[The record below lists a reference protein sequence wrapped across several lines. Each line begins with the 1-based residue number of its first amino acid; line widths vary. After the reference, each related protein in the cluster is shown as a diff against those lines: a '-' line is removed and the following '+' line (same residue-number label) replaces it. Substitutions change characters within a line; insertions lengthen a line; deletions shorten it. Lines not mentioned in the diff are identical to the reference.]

1 MRNEVM
7 KVMSRRLTAM
17 EKDELFRQIADA
29 VVEMEEE
36 TVEELAQQSLTA
48 GIDAYETIDLGLAKG
63 MERAGQLFDEE
74 EYFVPE
80 LLMCSDAMNVGI
92 DVLKP
97 HLKSENVS
105 KKGKVVIGVVEGD
118 THDIGKNLVRLMME
132 TGGFEVLDLGRDIPP
147 AEFVNKAEEY
157 GADIIGI
164 ATLMTT
170 TMPGMQEVVDILA
183 NKGIRDKFKVI
194 VGGGP
199 ISPAFAKKIGADGYA
214 RNAADAV
221 KVAQNLLAIG
231 A

>member
-1 MRNEVM
+1 
-7 KVMSRRLTAM
+7 M
-17 EKDELFRQIADA
+17 EKKELLRQIADA
-29 VVEMEEE
+29 VVDMEED

-97 HLKSENVS
+97 HLRSEKVS

-118 THDIGKNLVRLMME
+118 THDIGKNLVRLMLE

-147 AEFVNKAEEY
+147 AEFVSKAEEY

-170 TMPGMQEVVDILA
+170 TMPGMKEVVDILA

-221 KVAQNLLAIG
+221 KVAEELLGNTDLALG

>member
-1 MRNEVM
+1 
-7 KVMSRRLTAM
+7 M
-17 EKDELFRQIADA
+17 EKEELFRQIADA
-29 VVEMEEE
+29 VVEMEED
-36 TVEELAQQSLTA
+36 TVEELAQQSLED
-48 GIDAYETIDLGLAKG
+48 GIDAYETIDSGLAKG

-147 AEFVNKAEEY
+147 AEFVSKAEEY

-170 TMPGMQEVVDILA
+170 TMPGMKEVVDILA
-183 NKGIRDKFKVI
+183 DKGIRDKFKVI

-221 KVAQNLLAIG
+221 KVAEKLLSNTDLALG

>member
-1 MRNEVM
+1 
-7 KVMSRRLTAM
+7 M
-17 EKDELFRQIADA
+17 EKEVLFQQIADA
-29 VVEMEEE
+29 VVEMEED
-36 TVEELAQQSLTA
+36 TVEELAEQSLSE
-48 GIDAYETIDLGLAKG
+48 GIDAYETIDSGLAKG

-105 KKGKVVIGVVEGD
+105 KKGRVVIGVVEGD
-118 THDIGKNLVRLMME
+118 THDIGKNLVRLMLE

-147 AEFVNKAEEY
+147 AEFVSKAEEY

-170 TMPGMQEVVDILA
+170 TMPGMKEVVDILSS
-183 NKGIRDKFKVI
+183 KGIRDKFKVI
-194 VGGGP
+194 IGGGP

-221 KVAQNLLAIG
+221 KVAEGLLTDLAIG

>member
-1 MRNEVM
+1 
-7 KVMSRRLTAM
+7 M
-17 EKDELFRQIADA
+17 EKEELFRQIADA
-29 VVEMEEE
+29 VVEMEED

-48 GIDAYETIDLGLAKG
+48 GIDAYETIDSGLAKG

-147 AEFVNKAEEY
+147 AEFVSKAEEY

-170 TMPGMQEVVDILA
+170 TMPGMKEVVDILA
-183 NKGIRDKFKVI
+183 NKGIRDKYKVI

-221 KVAQNLLAIG
+221 KVAEKLLSNTDLALG

>member
-1 MRNEVM
+1 
-7 KVMSRRLTAM
+7 M
-17 EKDELFRQIADA
+17 EKEELLRQIADA
-29 VVEMEEE
+29 VVEMEED

-147 AEFVNKAEEY
+147 AEFVSKAEEY

-170 TMPGMQEVVDILA
+170 TMPGMKEVVDILA

-199 ISPAFAKKIGADGYA
+199 ISPACAKKIGADGYA

-221 KVAQNLLAIG
+221 KVAEKLLSNTDLALG

>member
-1 MRNEVM
+1 
-7 KVMSRRLTAM
+7 M
-17 EKDELFRQIADA
+17 EKEELFRQIADA
-29 VVEMEEE
+29 VVEMEED

-48 GIDAYETIDLGLAKG
+48 GIDAYETIDSGLAKG

-147 AEFVNKAEEY
+147 AEFVSKAEEY

-170 TMPGMQEVVDILA
+170 TMPGMKEVVDILA
-183 NKGIRDKFKVI
+183 NKGIRDKYKVI

-221 KVAQNLLAIG
+221 KVAEKLLGNTDLALG

>member
-1 MRNEVM
+1 
-7 KVMSRRLTAM
+7 
-17 EKDELFRQIADA
+17 
-29 VVEMEEE
+29 
-36 TVEELAQQSLTA
+36 
-48 GIDAYETIDLGLAKG
+48 
-63 MERAGQLFDEE
+63 
-74 EYFVPE
+74 
-80 LLMCSDAMNVGI
+80 MCSDAMNAGI

-105 KKGKVVIGVVEGD
+105 KKGRVVIGVVEGD
-118 THDIGKNLVRLMME
+118 THDIGKNLVRLMLE

-147 AEFVNKAEEY
+147 AEFVSKAEEY

-170 TMPGMQEVVDILA
+170 TMPGMQEVVDILSS
-183 NKGIRDKFKVI
+183 KGIRDKFKVI
-194 VGGGP
+194 IGGGP

-221 KVAQNLLAIG
+221 KVAEDLLADVAIG

>member
-1 MRNEVM
+1 
-7 KVMSRRLTAM
+7 M
-17 EKDELFRQIADA
+17 EKEELLRQIADA
-29 VVEMEEE
+29 VVEMEED

-105 KKGKVVIGVVEGD
+105 KKGKVVSGVVEGD

-147 AEFVNKAEEY
+147 AEFVSKAEEY

-170 TMPGMQEVVDILA
+170 TMPGMKEVVDILA
-183 NKGIRDKFKVI
+183 DKGIRDKFKVI

-221 KVAQNLLAIG
+221 KVAEKLLSNTDLALG

>member
-1 MRNEVM
+1 
-7 KVMSRRLTAM
+7 M
-17 EKDELFRQIADA
+17 EKEVLFQQIADA
-29 VVEMEEE
+29 VVEMEED
-36 TVEELAQQSLTA
+36 TVEELAEQSLSE
-48 GIDAYETIDLGLAKG
+48 GIDAYETIDSGLAKG

-105 KKGKVVIGVVEGD
+105 KKGRVVIGVVEGD
-118 THDIGKNLVRLMME
+118 THDIGKNLVRLMLE

-147 AEFVNKAEEY
+147 AEFVSKAEEY

-170 TMPGMQEVVDILA
+170 TMPGMKEVVDILA
-183 NKGIRDKFKVI
+183 SKGIRDKFKVI
-194 VGGGP
+194 IGGGP

-221 KVAQNLLAIG
+221 KVAEDLLADVAIG

>member
-1 MRNEVM
+1 
-7 KVMSRRLTAM
+7 M
-17 EKDELFRQIADA
+17 EKEELLRQIADA
-29 VVEMEEE
+29 VVEMEED
-36 TVEELAQQSLTA
+36 TVEELAQESLTA
-48 GIDAYETIDLGLAKG
+48 GIDAYETIDSGLAKG

-147 AEFVNKAEEY
+147 AEFVSKAEEY

-170 TMPGMQEVVDILA
+170 TMPGMQEVVDILSQ
-183 NKGIRDKFKVI
+183 KGIRDKFKVI

-221 KVAQNLLAIG
+221 KVAERLLGKTDSLALG

>member
-1 MRNEVM
+1 
-7 KVMSRRLTAM
+7 M
-17 EKDELFRQIADA
+17 EKEVLFQQIADA
-29 VVEMEEE
+29 VVEMEED
-36 TVEELAQQSLTA
+36 TVEELAEQSLSE
-48 GIDAYETIDLGLAKG
+48 GIDAYETIDSGLAKG

-105 KKGKVVIGVVEGD
+105 KKGRVVIGVVEGD
-118 THDIGKNLVRLMME
+118 THDIGKNLVRLMLE

-147 AEFVNKAEEY
+147 AEFVSKAEEY

-170 TMPGMQEVVDILA
+170 TMPGMKEVVDILSS
-183 NKGIRDKFKVI
+183 KGIRDKFKVI
-194 VGGGP
+194 IGGGP

-221 KVAQNLLAIG
+221 KVAEDLLADVAIG

>member
-1 MRNEVM
+1 
-7 KVMSRRLTAM
+7 M

-105 KKGKVVIGVVEGD
+105 KKGRVVIGVVEGD
-118 THDIGKNLVRLMME
+118 THDIGKNLVRLMLE

-147 AEFVNKAEEY
+147 AEFVSKAEEY

-170 TMPGMQEVVDILA
+170 TMPGMKEVVDILSS
-183 NKGIRDKFKVI
+183 KGIRDKFKVI
-194 VGGGP
+194 IGGGP

-221 KVAQNLLAIG
+221 KVAEDLLADVAIG

>member
-1 MRNEVM
+1 
-7 KVMSRRLTAM
+7 M
-17 EKDELFRQIADA
+17 EKEVLFQQIADA
-29 VVEMEEE
+29 VVEMEED
-36 TVEELAQQSLTA
+36 TVEELAEQSLSE
-48 GIDAYETIDLGLAKG
+48 GIDAYETIDSGLAKG

-80 LLMCSDAMNVGI
+80 LLMCSDAMNAGI

-105 KKGKVVIGVVEGD
+105 KKGRIVIGVVEGD
-118 THDIGKNLVRLMME
+118 THDIGKNLVRLMLE

-147 AEFVNKAEEY
+147 AEFVSKAEEY

-170 TMPGMQEVVDILA
+170 TMPGMKEVVDILSS
-183 NKGIRDKFKVI
+183 KGIRDKFKVI
-194 VGGGP
+194 IGGGP

-221 KVAQNLLAIG
+221 KVAEGLLNDLAIG

>member
-1 MRNEVM
+1 MAVEKEV
-7 KVMSRRLTAM
+7 
-17 EKDELFRQIADA
+17 LFQQIADA
-29 VVEMEEE
+29 VVEMEED
-36 TVEELAQQSLTA
+36 TVEELAEQSLSE
-48 GIDAYETIDLGLAKG
+48 GIDAYETIDSGLAKG

-105 KKGKVVIGVVEGD
+105 KKGRVVIGVVEGD
-118 THDIGKNLVRLMME
+118 THDIGKNLVRLMLE

-147 AEFVNKAEEY
+147 AEFVSKAEEY

-170 TMPGMQEVVDILA
+170 TMPGMKEVVDILSS
-183 NKGIRDKFKVI
+183 KGIRDKFKVI
-194 VGGGP
+194 IGGGP

-221 KVAQNLLAIG
+221 KVAEDLLADVAIG

>member
-1 MRNEVM
+1 
-7 KVMSRRLTAM
+7 MSLD
-17 EKDELFRQIADA
+17 KDKLFQQIADA
-29 VVEMEEE
+29 VVEMEED
-36 TVEELAQQSLTA
+36 TVEELANQSLEE
-48 GIDAYETIDLGLAKG
+48 GIDAYETIDQGLAKG

-97 HLKSENVS
+97 HLKSDQS
-105 KKGKVVIGVVEGD
+105 GKKGRVVIGVVEGD
-118 THDIGKNLVRLMME
+118 THDIGKNLVRLMLE
-132 TGGFEVLDLGRDIPP
+132 SGGFEVLDLGRDIPP
-147 AEFVNKAEEY
+147 AQFVSKAEEY

-170 TMPGMQEVVDILA
+170 TMPGMREVVDILS
-183 NKGIRDKFKVI
+183 NKGIREKYKVI

-221 KVAQNLLAIG
+221 KVAQELLAIG

>member
-1 MRNEVM
+1 
-7 KVMSRRLTAM
+7 M
-17 EKDELFRQIADA
+17 EKKELLRQIADA
-29 VVEMEEE
+29 VVDMEED

-97 HLKSENVS
+97 HLRSEKVS

-118 THDIGKNLVRLMME
+118 THDIGKNLVRLMLE

-147 AEFVNKAEEY
+147 AEFVSKAEEY

-170 TMPGMQEVVDILA
+170 TMPGMKEVVDILA
-183 NKGIRDKFKVI
+183 NKGIRDKFKII

-221 KVAQNLLAIG
+221 KVAEELLGNTDLALG

>member
-1 MRNEVM
+1 
-7 KVMSRRLTAM
+7 M
-17 EKDELFRQIADA
+17 EKKELLRQIADA
-29 VVEMEEE
+29 VVDMEED

-147 AEFVNKAEEY
+147 AEFVSKAEEY

-170 TMPGMQEVVDILA
+170 TMPGMKEVVDILA
-183 NKGIRDKFKVI
+183 DKGIRDKFKVI

-221 KVAQNLLAIG
+221 KVAEKLLSNTDLALG

>member
-1 MRNEVM
+1 
-7 KVMSRRLTAM
+7 M
-17 EKDELFRQIADA
+17 EKEELLRQIADA
-29 VVEMEEE
+29 VVEMEED

-147 AEFVNKAEEY
+147 AEFVSKAEEY

-170 TMPGMQEVVDILA
+170 TMPGMKEVVDILA
-183 NKGIRDKFKVI
+183 NKGIRDKYKVI

-221 KVAQNLLAIG
+221 KVAEKLLGNTDLALG